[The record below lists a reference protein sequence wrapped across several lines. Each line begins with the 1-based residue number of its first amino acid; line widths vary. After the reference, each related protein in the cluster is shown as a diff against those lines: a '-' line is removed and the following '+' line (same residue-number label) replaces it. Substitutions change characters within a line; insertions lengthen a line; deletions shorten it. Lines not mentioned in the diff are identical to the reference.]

1 MYFLCMER
9 LGGFAYPVASRQ
21 FQPSESISIMTD
33 SDTDDGDAS
42 GYPDPD
48 SVSADIRLCEPPIR
62 EPTAIDL
69 NERWEDLATDRYER
83 AKCYESLSIH
93 ADAPGIGKTTNLA
106 RGAAEY
112 DDPFVL
118 YLPKHQNCHE
128 FKTADSNDPKPSVDL
143 HLKGPDQPVADE
155 CLEAKHTDTPCDDHP
170 NSACPTMCPVF
181 SKADEELRKRFEAV
195 RADRGTAEAHKAL
208 ELEEKDWHPDKCEW
222 QQQWEQIDEV
232 DRIVT
237 VSNYLTEERVNQV
250 GINIVDDVQGFLGE
264 KETLTEHDLRRVVGG
279 LEPLA
284 EMSALSDAV
293 NEIISFIEQLQEILT
308 TDDPDGLSSLSPPVI
323 DTSEGWIEGRL
334 PEGTGRVAE
343 ILAWVRHAYR
353 EQLLLKTER
362 IEGGIRTHTYYE
374 PDDETPFHLDAVFI
388 AAAKAGLPSESV
400 RHAIGTHPGI
410 EQCPRCG
417 ETSAYGKGEIEEIP
431 LKQSGTLTRQ
441 IGAYYHRCQECGWS
455 EAEDS
460 LTAEV
465 EEVPRA
471 TRWIQ
476 TDIPDK
482 LAPQHELVYRELP
495 LTTDL
500 PDPSDTMILDATPVP
515 DAYALLFGLDLDEV
529 EVLGDEPV
537 ELNATVTQI
546 IDGQYHRGTI
556 TDNSDRGENLRS
568 RLQRSIDQ
576 IADQHDQIIIAGHKK
591 AKGYFEIPQNAEWL
605 SFHAARGLDRP
616 KYDAVVV
623 VGAPHTHPRDFH
635 EDATLLAIDRDE
647 VRVGGIEHAPR
658 DDDDVRPPIF
668 RKYYYEDNEGKGRA
682 VPTKHYTGLVGK
694 LFRNR
699 REHEILQLAH
709 RHRPAIADDIK
720 GLYLLTNVPTRLPI
734 DNLVTLSELSEA
746 PAKQVSGLTDTDCS
760 FAGAMNLLEISCNV
774 ATTERPGVKDRWFRD
789 WDGDSF
795 TATTG
800 DLHDLVT
807 EVDDGMDVSKRAVND
822 YLDQL
827 TKIGVVEQKEDYI
840 QREGYPYQFDTPTS
854 QKALYLLNN
863 SDFCEVG
870 PVRRLVKK
878 VENAEGTTEWL
889 EWAED
894 QFDLSEDSQKLSQM

>member
-1 MYFLCMER
+1 
-9 LGGFAYPVASRQ
+9 
-21 FQPSESISIMTD
+21 MTD

-48 SVSADIRLCEPPIR
+48 SVSADIRICEPPIR
-62 EPTAIDL
+62 EPNIIDL
-69 NERWEDLATDRYER
+69 DERWEDLSTDRYER

-93 ADAPGIGKTTNLA
+93 EDPPGIGKTTNLA
-106 RGAAEY
+106 RGAAEH

-155 CLEAKHTDTPCDDHP
+155 CLGAKHTDTPCDDHP
-170 NSACPTMCPVF
+170 DSACPTMCPVF

-250 GINIVDDVQGFLGE
+250 GVNIIDDVQGFLGE

-284 EMSALSDAV
+284 ETSALSDAV
-293 NEIISFIEQLQEILT
+293 NEIISFIEQLQETLT
-308 TDDPDGLSSLSPPVI
+308 ADDPDGLSSLSPPVI

-334 PEGTGRVAE
+334 PEGTSRVAE

-362 IEGGIRTHTYYE
+362 TEGDIRTHTYYE

-388 AAAKAGLPSESV
+388 AAAKAGLPRESV
-400 RHAIGTHPGI
+400 RRAIGTHPGI

-441 IGAYYHRCQECGWS
+441 IGASYHRCQECGWS
-455 EAEDS
+455 EGEDS

-465 EEVPRA
+465 EELPRA
-471 TRWIQ
+471 TSWIR
-476 TDIPDK
+476 TDNPDK

-495 LTTDL
+495 LVTDL
-500 PDPSDTMILDATPVP
+500 PDPSETMILDATPVP
-515 DAYALLFGLDLDEV
+515 DAYALLFGLDPDEV
-529 EVLGDEPV
+529 VVQGDEPV

-556 TDNSDRGENLRS
+556 TADSQRGENLRS
-568 RLQRSIDQ
+568 RLQRTIDR
-576 IADQHDQIIIAGHKK
+576 ISNHHDQVIVVGHKR
-591 AKGYFEIPQNAEWL
+591 AQGYFEIPENAEWF
-605 SFHAARGLDRP
+605 SFHSARGLDRP
-616 KYDAVVV
+616 KHDAVIV
-623 VGAPHTHPRDFH
+623 VGAPHTNPRDFY
-635 EDATLLAIDRDE
+635 EDAGLLAMDRDD
-647 VRVGGIEHAPR
+647 VRVGGNEYAPR
-658 DDDDVRPPIF
+658 EDDDVYPPVY
-668 RKYYYEDNEGKGRA
+668 RKYYYEDSEGKGRA
-682 VPTKHYTGLVGK
+682 VPTKQYSGLVGQ

-699 REHEILQLAH
+699 REHEIVQVAH
-709 RHRPAIADDIK
+709 RHRPVIANK
-720 GLYLLTNVPTRLPI
+720 EKSLYLLNNVPTQIPV
-734 DNLVTLSELSEA
+734 DNLVTLSELSGTV
-746 PAKQVSGLTDTDCS
+746 AKHVTDLTDTNCS
-760 FAGAMNLLEISCNV
+760 FERAVDMLEICCSV
-774 ATTERPGVKDRWFRD
+774 ATNERPRMKDRWFRE
-789 WDGDSF
+789 WDEQSFAATAGDF
-795 TATTG
+795 
-800 DLHDLVT
+800 HDLVT
-807 EVDDGMDVSKRAVND
+807 EVEDGLDVKKRTVKD

-827 TKIGVVEQKEDYI
+827 TVIGLVEEGDYI
-840 QREGYPYQFDTPTS
+840 QREGNLYHFDIPTS
-854 QKALYLLNN
+854 QKAPFVLSN
-863 SDFCEVG
+863 SMFCEVDA
-870 PVRRLVKK
+870 VRRLVDEIK
-878 VENAEGTTEWL
+878 NADGSLDWL
-889 EWAED
+889 EWEEV
-894 QFDLSEDSQKLSQM
+894 LSESARE